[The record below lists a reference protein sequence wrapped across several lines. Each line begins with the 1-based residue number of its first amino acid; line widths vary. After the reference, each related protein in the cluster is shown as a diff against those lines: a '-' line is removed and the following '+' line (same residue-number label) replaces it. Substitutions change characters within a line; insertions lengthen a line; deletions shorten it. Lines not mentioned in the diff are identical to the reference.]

1 MTFTKLYY
9 FIILFV
15 LVGCN
20 TPQEKK
26 QEELSEYIP
35 LPAKVIEPSNNPS
48 TPDKIKLGKLLFYDP
63 ILSGNKDVACAT
75 CHHPDYGYAENLDL
89 SIGVNGFGIGSSRR
103 FKSNNQIPIVKRNA
117 HTVLNS
123 AYNGMDVKG
132 NYHPDKAPMFWDNRA
147 HSLEEQAL
155 KPILSLEEMRGDQI
169 SENHI
174 LDTIVN
180 RLHKIKAYQNLFAL
194 AFPENSKIDST
205 NILKAIASFER
216 SLTTPNSRFDKFI
229 AGDKKALSEV
239 EKQGFEL
246 FKKAKC
252 NLCHSGPM
260 FSDFKI
266 HALGVIDNEKL
277 GFSDDGFDKT
287 YGFRTP
293 TLRNLR
299 HTAPY
304 MHNGKL
310 TTLKKVL
317 EFYEDI
323 SNGKSQNPNITQLD
337 PLVNKIELKGK
348 DMSPIISFF
357 NSLNSEDYD
366 KTIPQ
371 EVPSKLPVGGNIH

>member
-48 TPDKIKLGKLLFYDP
+48 TPNKIKLGKLLFYDP

-229 AGDKKALSEV
+229 AGDKNALSEV

-266 HALGVIDNEKL
+266 HSLGVIDNEKL

>member
-229 AGDKKALSEV
+229 AGDKNALSEV

-277 GFSDDGFDKT
+277 GFSDDGFEKT